1 VSQTAAPDFWA
12 ELSREPALAWVAL
25 DRLSGLSRES
35 VRRLLAR
42 HQTPQRALACSAS
55 EVAAA
60 CGARAAAGFAPRLDG
75 AALRSLSAAL
85 RRCGAQVVPCA
96 DAAFPVLLRE
106 IPDPP
111 TLLFVQGALPPEP
124 RLAIV
129 GARRASA
136 RGREVARA
144 LAAAV
149 TRAGVA
155 VVSGLAYGIDA
166 AAHEGA
172 LAAGGSSTIVLASG
186 IDRPSPRGNVALAR
200 RSLRAGGAWIS
211 EHGPGEPPF
220 AYRFPERNRLISGLA
235 RATLVVE
242 AQEASGSLWTARHA
256 LEQGRDVL
264 VVPGPVDTELCRGS
278 NRLLREGA
286 APILDAQDLLHA
298 LGLPHAARAAASESP
313 RPALAGLAGRIWQ
326 RLGAGPCD
334 ADALARE
341 LRIDAARLAR
351 TLVELELEGHLV
363 RTGQRISR
371 VGHASG
377 AWVAAGRAAGPHEE
391 S

>member
-1 VSQTAAPDFWA
+1 M
-12 ELSREPALAWVAL
+12 
-25 DRLSGLSRES
+25 
-35 VRRLLAR
+35 LAR
-42 HQTPQRALACSAS
+42 CGTPERALSSSAA

-60 CGARAAAGFAPRLDG
+60 CGARAAAAFTPRIDV

-85 RRCGAQVVPCA
+85 RRCGARVVPA
-96 DAAFPVLLRE
+96 GDAAFPALLRE

-111 TLLFVQGALPPEP
+111 VALYVQGTPPPEP
-124 RLAIV
+124 RLAVV

-149 TRAGVA
+149 TRAGVG

-172 LAAGGSSTIVLASG
+172 LEAGGASTIVLASG

-211 EHGPGEPPF
+211 EHGPGEPAL

-264 VVPGPVDTELCRGS
+264 VVPGPVDTDLCRGS

-286 APILDAQDLLHA
+286 TPILDAQDLLHA
-298 LGLPHAARAAASESP
+298 LGLPDAARAAAVTCQP
-313 RPALAGLAGRIWQ
+313 PLAGLAGRIWK
-326 RLGAGPCD
+326 RLASGPCD

-341 LRIDAARLAR
+341 LRTDAARLAR
-351 TLVELELEGHLV
+351 TLVELELEGRIV
-363 RTGQRISR
+363 RSGQRISR
-371 VGHASG
+371 
-377 AWVAAGRAAGPHEE
+377 AG